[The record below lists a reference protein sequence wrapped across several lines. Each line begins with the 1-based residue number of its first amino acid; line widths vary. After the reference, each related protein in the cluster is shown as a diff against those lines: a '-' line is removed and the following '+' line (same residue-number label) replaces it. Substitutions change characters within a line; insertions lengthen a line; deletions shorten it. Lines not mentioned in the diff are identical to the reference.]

1 VVNSAKKAMAATAK
15 RSAAIEQVVTKNAA
29 ASTVRIT
36 PAGKSAKPRERETRK
51 PKSDAFDA
59 IQSAAAGLYSVG
71 VFDKQTMRE
80 FDETCLIAPIYT
92 ASDVQRIRT
101 KNQVSQEV
109 LARYMGITKSTVAKW
124 ESSVNTPSPMAQR
137 LLKVIDEMGIEVLAS

>member
-1 VVNSAKKAMAATAK
+1 MNSAKKAMAATAK
-15 RSAAIEQVVTKNAA
+15 RSSAIEQVATKNAA

-36 PAGKSAKPRERETRK
+36 PAGKGAKQNERETRK
-51 PKSDAFDA
+51 PKSDAFEA
-59 IQSAAAGLYSVG
+59 IQSAAAALHAVG

-80 FDETCLIAPIYT
+80 FDEACLSAPNYT
-92 ASDVQRIRT
+92 ASDVQRIRA

-124 ESSVNTPSPMAQR
+124 ESSVNTPGPMAQR
-137 LLKVIDEMGIEVLAS
+137 LLKVIDDMGLEVLSS